1 VVWFLFQKLKL
12 LCVEAGHSQKS
23 PRNFDFCTAHS
34 HNTSALTIICREI
47 WRRGEGFEP
56 PGGFTHRGQQADR
69 CFSQQ
74 RPLQIL
80 KNKSK
85 NLAVR
90 SIHIRMAV
98 EWD

>member
-1 VVWFLFQKLKL
+1 MWL
-12 LCVEAGHSQKS
+12 EM
-23 PRNFDFCTAHS
+23 
-34 HNTSALTIICREI
+34 

-74 RPLQIL
+74 RPLHIF
-80 KNKSK
+80 KNS
-85 NLAVR
+85 AAETWEPDP
-90 SIHIRMAV
+90 IHTRMAV